1 LLAISGQPAS
11 IKDTEVLYIAII
23 QSVSRKKLVALS
35 IATAVALAGAVS
47 ALFLTDAGGT
57 LAQKQDPSMPVMQD
71 KALRVELV
79 TQGLQFPTS
88 MHFLDDGSLLVL
100 QKNDGQVWLVS
111 GGKVSDQPA
120 RKVNVANDQERGLL
134 GVATRNGSGSEEV
147 FLYFT
152 ENSTD
157 DGIRNRVYKYNYD
170 ASHKALVNSTLVLD
184 LQGEPGPFHNG
195 GKIAIGPDGYL
206 YAVIGDISESWS
218 LLDNEVNGTMQGER
232 SAIVRVDR
240 ETGEAPKDNPF
251 YGIPGFEKIY
261 AYGIRNSFGLAF
273 DPVTK
278 VLWMTENGPDKY
290 DEINV
295 VTPGFN
301 GGWDKFS
308 GPIARSN
315 ATASNLVLPKGA
327 HYSDPAFSWFLPIGA
342 TDIAFLDSGAL
353 GEKYRDNVFVGDINN
368 GNLYFFKVNGERNG
382 LQLDAPGLS
391 DRVADLINDTS
402 SNIRTEAD
410 PLVIGTGFGRITDI
424 ETGPDGYLY
433 VLTYEDGKVY
443 RITGG

>member
-1 LLAISGQPAS
+1 M
-11 IKDTEVLYIAII
+11 YIAII
-23 QSVSRKKLVALS
+23 QSVSRKKLALLS
-35 IATAVALAGAVS
+35 IAAALTLAGA
-47 ALFLTDAGGT
+47 AAAIFLTDADRT
-57 LAQKQDPSMPVMQD
+57 SAQKKDPSMPVMND
-71 KALRVELV
+71 KALRAELV
-79 TQGLQFPTS
+79 AQGLQFPTS

-100 QKNDGQVWLVS
+100 QKNDGQIRLVS
-111 GGKVSDQPA
+111 EGKLASQPA
-120 RKVNVANDQERGLL
+120 LRVNVANQEERGLL
-134 GVATRNGSGSEEV
+134 GVATWNNGGSEEV

-152 ENSTD
+152 ENTTD

-170 ASHKALVNSTLVLD
+170 ASQKALVNGTLVLD

-195 GKIAIGPDGYL
+195 GKITIGPDGYL

-218 LLDNEVNGTMQGER
+218 HLDNQVNGTMQGER

-240 ETGEAPKDNPF
+240 ETGEAPSDNPF

-290 DEINV
+290 DEINII
-295 VTPGFN
+295 TPGFDS
-301 GGWDKFS
+301 GWEKFS

-315 ATASNLVLPKGA
+315 YTADDLLLLKNA
-327 HYSDPAFSWFLPIGA
+327 HYSDPVFSWFLPIGV

-368 GNLYFFKVNGERNG
+368 GNLYFFKVNDERNG

-391 DRVADLINDTS
+391 DGIADLVNDTGG
-402 SNIRTEAD
+402 NIRTEAD
-410 PLVIGTGFGRITDI
+410 PLVLGTGFGRITDI

-443 RITGG
+443 RITGAGQ